1 MLAGPAVEQW
11 VDRPNPSNEPIP
23 DSVPGVATVLEGI
36 VPKPQTGPAEDTFF
50 STPETWQGQIGTPL
64 PIKLPATATPTP
76 SALPVPLASPT
87 NTAPSQLPAWVVL
100 AGGATL
106 LYFILKGK

>member
-1 MLAGPAVEQW
+1 MIAGPAVEQW
-11 VDRPNPSNEPIP
+11 VDRPNPTPEPLP
-23 DSVPGVATVLEGI
+23 DSVQASPTVLDKI
-36 VPKPQTGPAEDTFF
+36 VPKQETGPAVDTFI
-50 STPETWQGQIGTPL
+50 STPSSWDGQIGTPL

-87 NTAPSQLPAWVVL
+87 NTAPSQLPAWVLL

-106 LYFILKGK
+106 LYFIFKGK

>member
-1 MLAGPAVEQW
+1 MLAGPSIEQF

-23 DSVPGVATVLEGI
+23 DSGPGRATVLDEI
-36 VPKPQTGPAEDTFF
+36 VPKQETGPAVDTFY
-50 STPETWQGQIGTPL
+50 STPDTWLGQIGTPL

-87 NTAPSQLPAWVVL
+87 NTAPSQLPAWVLL

-106 LYFILKGK
+106 LYFIFKGK

>member
-87 NTAPSQLPAWVVL
+87 NTAPSQLPAWVLL

-106 LYFILKGK
+106 LYFIFRGK